1 MVYILFNNQDV
12 IGLYD
17 SVSLL
22 KQNSF
27 ITVYRMMKQ
36 GDIEKDVYFKLKST
50 LLGNFNIP
58 V

>member
-27 ITVYRMMKQ
+27 ITVYRMMKK
-36 GDIEKDVYFKLKST
+36 GMIEKDVYFKLKST
-50 LLGNFNIP
+50 LLEISISL
-58 V
+58 